1 LSIPVLK
8 TTLSSEQQQLNSL
21 ANITPSTQMMPVSQP
36 PTHSK
41 AIPKHIAIIMDGNG
55 RWAKGRNLKRSDGHV
70 QGAKMV
76 NGIVTHCSAIGVEY
90 LTLYAFSVQNWGRPL
105 EEVNTLMNLLVSYI
119 VQEKETF
126 IRNQIKFETIGRFDD
141 LPIFVQEPIKM
152 LKAETASFKGMRL
165 TLALSYG
172 GREEIVEATKKIASL
187 VQSGAIKADQID
199 EKLIQKHLYAPDL
212 PDPDILI
219 RTSGELR
226 ISNFLLWQSA
236 YTELYFSD
244 VPWPEFQEKE
254 IDDAIAHFQNR
265 ERRFGLT
272 SEQVQMSQ
280 KLNS

>member
-1 LSIPVLK
+1 MSIQAIKTVVVSEIPDTEIPDTEIPDTKTSGIETSIHLK
-8 TTLSSEQQQLNSL
+8 
-21 ANITPSTQMMPVSQP
+21 
-36 PTHSK
+36 K
-41 AIPKHIAIIMDGNG
+41 IPQHIAIIMDGNG

-76 NGIVTHCSAIGVEY
+76 NGIVTHCSELGVKY
-90 LTLYAFSVQNWGRPL
+90 LTLYAFSIQNWGRPQ
-105 EEVNTLMNLLVSYI
+105 EEVNTLMNLLVNYI

-126 IRNQIKFETIGRFDD
+126 IRNQIRFETIGRLDD
-141 LPIFVQEPIKM
+141 LPSFVKDPISM
-152 LKAETASFKGMRL
+152 LKEETASLTGMRL

-172 GREEIVEATKKIASL
+172 GREEIVEATKKIAKL
-187 VQSGAIKADQID
+187 VQSGALNADQID
-199 EKLIQKHLYAPDL
+199 EKTVQKYLYAPDL
-212 PDPDILI
+212 PDPDIVI

-244 VPWPEFQEKE
+244 VPWPEFEEKD
-254 IDDAIAHFQNR
+254 IDTAIAHFQNR

-272 SEQVQMSQ
+272 SEQIQGGQ